1 MAVNAYGPPPSRG
14 PAARG
19 VSARRTGLNPRNL
32 NDRNGLTAHGLAL
45 WVNPAEGDEID
56 PEVWERAARL
66 VLARAMKLAPEAEVR
81 MWPATGAEHSGVGDT
96 SWGGTPQEAADAGTN
111 GRSSSTV
118 TLADA
123 LADARSD
130 ARAAGNSPSNGQ
142 FTSAREGDLSGGGGR
157 TETGRGGQSE
167 TGDST
172 AVEPVT
178 LASRRSQLAVDLAAE
193 VVLLD
198 GEPVAFTGMEYKLLR
213 YLVVNCSRAISRE
226 ELQRFLE
233 SFDLP
238 GAAFRSI
245 DVYVG
250 RVRRKLGSARHTVAT
265 VRGGG
270 YQFVPGPYAT
280 VRGPAEYSI

>member
-1 MAVNAYGPPPSRG
+1 MAVSAYGPPPFRDA
-14 PAARG
+14 AARAMGRRPG
-19 VSARRTGLNPRNL
+19 VSAR
-32 NDRNGLTAHGLAL
+32 GLAL
-45 WVNPAEGDEID
+45 WVNPAEGDEMD
-56 PEVWERAARL
+56 PAVWERAARL

-81 MWPATGAEHSGVGDT
+81 IWPAIGAEHSGVGDT
-96 SWGGTPQEAADAGTN
+96 SWGGTPQEAADAGTHP
-111 GRSSSTV
+111 SLS
-118 TLADA
+118 LAEALGDGPA
-123 LADARSD
+123 LADGQDRD
-130 ARAAGNSPSNGQ
+130 A
-142 FTSAREGDLSGGGGR
+142 ESGG
-157 TETGRGGQSE
+157 
-167 TGDST
+167 ST
-172 AVEPVT
+172 AVEPVM
-178 LASRRSQLAVDLAAE
+178 LAGRRSQLAIDLAAE

>member
-1 MAVNAYGPPPSRG
+1 MAVNAYGPPPTRG
-14 PAARG
+14 PASRG
-19 VSARRTGLNPRNL
+19 ASTGR
-32 NDRNGLTAHGLAL
+32 RNGLTERGMAAHGLAL

-56 PEVWERAARL
+56 PAVWERAARL

-81 MWPATGAEHSGVGDT
+81 IWPATGAEHSGVGDT
-96 SWGGTPQEAADAGTN
+96 SWGGTPQDIADAGTN
-111 GRSSSTV
+111 GPQSATV

-123 LADARSD
+123 LAEARSE
-130 ARAAGNSPSNGQ
+130 AASDG
-142 FTSAREGDLSGGGGR
+142 GDHTEAGG
-157 TETGRGGQSE
+157 
-167 TGDST
+167 ST

-198 GEPVAFTGMEYKLLR
+198 GEPVSFTGMEYKLLR

>member
-1 MAVNAYGPPPSRG
+1 MAVNAYGPPPARFPRRSTTG
-14 PAARG
+14 APGAAR
-19 VSARRTGLNPRNL
+19 RQGLTTP
-32 NDRNGLTAHGLAL
+32 GLTAHGLAL
-45 WVNPAEGDEID
+45 WVNPAEGDPVD
-56 PEVWERAARL
+56 PEIWERAARM

-81 MWPATGAEHSGVGDT
+81 IWPAIGAEHSGVGDI
-96 SWGGTPQEAADAGTN
+96 SWGGTPQETADAGTQ
-111 GRSSSTV
+111 GTL

-123 LADARSD
+123 LAD
-130 ARAAGNSPSNGQ
+130 GNTPSSGQ
-142 FTSAREGDLSGGGGR
+142 FTHAHQGEKSVA
-157 TETGRGGQSE
+157 GGQKPA
-167 TGDST
+167 GST

-178 LASRRSQLAVDLAAE
+178 LAARRSQLAIDLAAE

-213 YLVVNCSRAISRE
+213 YLVVNCSRAIGRE

-250 RVRRKLGSARHTVAT
+250 RVRRKLGNARYTVAT

>member
-19 VSARRTGLNPRNL
+19 LAGRRAGLNQ
-32 NDRNGLTAHGLAL
+32 RNGLTAHGLAL

-66 VLARAMKLAPEAEVR
+66 VLARAMKLAPDAEVR
-81 MWPATGAEHSGVGDT
+81 IWPATGAEHSGVGDT

-111 GRSSSTV
+111 GPQASTV

-123 LADARSD
+123 LAEARLE
-130 ARAAGNSPSNGQ
+130 ARTRGGSPSNGQ

-157 TETGRGGQSE
+157 AAE
-167 TGDST
+167 GDST

-198 GEPVAFTGMEYKLLR
+198 GEPVSFTGMEYKLLR

>member
-19 VSARRTGLNPRNL
+19 SSARRPGQNPRSL
-32 NDRNGLTAHGLAL
+32 NERNGLTAHGLAL

-56 PEVWERAARL
+56 PEIWERAARL

-81 MWPATGAEHSGVGDT
+81 IWPAPGAEHSGVGDT

-111 GRSSSTV
+111 RPDSATV

-123 LADARSD
+123 LAEARNSSRSD
-130 ARAAGNSPSNGQ
+130 GASAGG
-142 FTSAREGDLSGGGGR
+142 
-157 TETGRGGQSE
+157 
-167 TGDST
+167 ST

-198 GEPVAFTGMEYKLLR
+198 GEPVSFTGMEYKLLR
-213 YLVVNCSRAISRE
+213 YLVVNCSRAIARE

>member
-14 PAARG
+14 S
-19 VSARRTGLNPRNL
+19 SARRP
-32 NDRNGLTAHGLAL
+32 GLTAHGLAL

-56 PEVWERAARL
+56 PAVWERAARL

-81 MWPATGAEHSGVGDT
+81 IWPAIGAQHSGVGDI
-96 SWGGTPQEAADAGTN
+96 SWGGTPQEAADAG
-111 GRSSSTV
+111 STG
-118 TLADA
+118 TLSLADA
-123 LADARSD
+123 LAEARSKAQSD
-130 ARAAGNSPSNGQ
+130 GGHGTAAGG
-142 FTSAREGDLSGGGGR
+142 
-157 TETGRGGQSE
+157 
-167 TGDST
+167 ST

-198 GEPVAFTGMEYKLLR
+198 GEPVSFTGMEYKLLR